1 MLTFYRDFVR
11 IIFFNFA
18 HQKRFMK
25 SICVFCAS
33 GIGDNLIYGD
43 TAYALGAKLA
53 KQRISV
59 IYGGAK
65 VGVMGKLAE
74 GVLSENGEIIGIIPE
89 FLKKK
94 EIAHEKLT
102 ELITVSTMHQRKALM
117 QEKSDGFIALP
128 GGFGTM
134 EELFEILTWGQ
145 LGLHRKPIGILNVNA
160 YYDALIQLIDKMIE
174 EGLLKEEYRKMILI
188 SDSADDL
195 LKKMETNVLPFEPK
209 LDGLNIM

>member
-1 MLTFYRDFVR
+1 
-11 IIFFNFA
+11 
-18 HQKRFMK
+18 
-25 SICVFCAS
+25 
-33 GIGDNLIYGD
+33 
-43 TAYALGAKLA
+43 
-53 KQRISV
+53 
-59 IYGGAK
+59 
-65 VGVMGKLAE
+65 MGKLAE